1 MCVRVRACVC
11 VDRNGIYKCFNGH
24 IAVAFSLLLL
34 LLVFLC
40 FCFVCSFFADFVVD
54 CFVFCLGR
62 GGGVCFVYLFVFV
75 FF

>member
-24 IAVAFSLLLL
+24 IAVGFSLLLL
-34 LLVFLC
+34 AFFV
-40 FCFVCSFFADFVVD
+40 CFVCSFFADFVV
-54 CFVFCLGR
+54 G
-62 GGGVCFVYLFVFV
+62 CFVYLFVFV